1 MCRAIARAASRAV
14 SRSRRTMM
22 RRWLR
27 AVACVAV
34 LCPAASLEAQRPIQ
48 IGLGGGV
55 SVPQGDLRDGV
66 NTGWNA
72 LGTIA
77 LSTVMQP
84 LGLRLDVAYNRFAF
98 SNATRSALGGSG
110 YQTVGSA
117 TLNATYRL
125 PMTNSPI
132 SPYLISGLGAYR
144 TDCSLGP
151 GCEATT
157 HYGWNVGLG
166 TKLYALGFRSFL
178 EARYHR
184 TTRGGS
190 GVHYFP
196 LTFGLM
202 F

>member
-1 MCRAIARAASRAV
+1 
-14 SRSRRTMM
+14 MM

-48 IGLGGGV
+48 VGLGGGV
-55 SVPQGDLRDGV
+55 SIPQGDLADGV
-66 NTGWNA
+66 NTGWHA

-77 LSTVMQP
+77 LSTLMQP
-84 LGLRLDVAYNRFAF
+84 LGLRLDVAYNRFTF
-98 SNATRSALGGSG
+98 SDATRAALGSSG
-110 YQTVGSA
+110 YQTVSSA

-125 PMTNSPI
+125 PMTNSPM

-144 TDCSLGP
+144 SECSAGP
-151 GCEATT
+151 GCGVTVR
-157 HYGWNVGLG
+157 YGWNAGLG
-166 TKLYALGFRSFL
+166 AKFYALGFRSFL

-184 TTRGGS
+184 TKRGDS
-190 GVHYFP
+190 GVYYFP
-196 LTFGLM
+196 VTFGLT